1 MPKNLVK
8 TKVRKAA
15 FEKLLLQKQSHSK
28 MDNINYNKLEI
39 QGYMNN
45 PVFDD
50 ESVKMLLAL
59 RTRTVRGVKND
70 FRGMFPDV
78 ACPVGCG
85 NTDTL
90 QHILTCSVLQN
101 NLQSEALSSQ
111 MIKFED
117 IYSTD
122 IVKQKEIT
130 QLYIQLMDIREKI
143 ISSPPV
149 FITGPVH

>member
-1 MPKNLVK
+1 
-8 TKVRKAA
+8 
-15 FEKLLLQKQSHSK
+15 
-28 MDNINYNKLEI
+28 
-39 QGYMNN
+39 MNN
-45 PVFDD
+45 PVFDN

-59 RTRTVRGVKND
+59 RTRTVRGIKND

-101 NLQSEALSSQ
+101 NLQSEALANQ

-117 IYSTD
+117 IFFLEAKNVVHPFRVNRP
-122 IVKQKEIT
+122 IVTPI
-130 QLYIQLMDIREKI
+130 LFF
-143 ISSPPV
+143 
-149 FITGPVH
+149 FICCLLGKVNV